1 VKGSPFAVSLSK
13 DERHY
18 CCTASQG
25 HPRQNNYVFPFS
37 LIPQVTTQLYVWHA
51 SRRPFL
57 VIKKYGTP
65 TVWRHS
71 HPRYIVTAAPKILKR
86 RKEEKAMKT
95 AAMMTKVN
103 GWVHGRPATRGS
115 P

>member
-1 VKGSPFAVSLSK
+1 MACL
-13 DERHY
+13 
-18 CCTASQG
+18 
-25 HPRQNNYVFPFS
+25 
-37 LIPQVTTQLYVWHA
+37 TTTISCHQ
-51 SRRPFL
+51 
-57 VIKKYGTP
+57 KKYGTP

-103 GWVHGRPATRGS
+103 KVGT
-115 P
+115 